1 MPKGGDQMKNPN
13 TTLQDLVTD
22 ELRWDPTVDAA
33 HIGVAAQNG
42 AVTLS
47 GHVASYW
54 QFVAAEKAARRV
66 RGVVAVANELD
77 VHLPTTS
84 RRDDTDIAETLSRT
98 LAHSISLPLG
108 SVTATVRNGAVT
120 LQGTVTWSYQRE
132 AAERIARDAVGIS
145 HVHNCITI
153 KAAASAHDVEKDIRA
168 ALHRR
173 ANLDANGVHVA
184 VRGNVATLTGT
195 VSSLTE
201 DRAVWW
207 AASAAPGIERV
218 VDQLV
223 VRPALE
229 PALA

>member
-1 MPKGGDQMKNPN
+1 MTNGSVPEPSGVRTVSGSVSDHGRTTMKTHD
-13 TTLQDLVTD
+13 TTVQELVMD

-33 HIGVAAQNG
+33 NIGVAAHNG

-120 LQGTVTWSYQRE
+120 LQGTVT
-132 AAERIARDAVGIS
+132 
-145 HVHNCITI
+145 
-153 KAAASAHDVEKDIRA
+153 
-168 ALHRR
+168 L
-173 ANLDANGVHVA
+173 
-184 VRGNVATLTGT
+184 
-195 VSSLTE
+195 
-201 DRAVWW
+201 
-207 AASAAPGIERV
+207 
-218 VDQLV
+218 
-223 VRPALE
+223 
-229 PALA
+229 

>member
-1 MPKGGDQMKNPN
+1 MPKGGDQMKSPN
-13 TTLQDLVTD
+13 MTLQDLVTD
-22 ELRWDPTVDAA
+22 ELRWDPTIDAA

-54 QFVAAEKAARRV
+54 QFVAAEKAAKRV

-77 VHLPTTS
+77 VHLPSTS

-98 LAHSISLPLG
+98 LAHSISLPPG

-145 HVHNCITI
+145 HVHNGVTI
-153 KAAASAHDVEKDIRA
+153 KPAASAHDVEKDIRA

-173 ANLDANGVHVA
+173 ANLDANDVHVA
-184 VRGNVATLTGT
+184 VRGNVASLTGT
-195 VSSLTE
+195 VSSFAE
-201 DRAVWW
+201 DRVVWW

-218 VDQLV
+218 VDQLA